1 MSLKFS
7 FQSWT
12 GWCKAGD
19 GKQRLMSHIPASP
32 ICFCKWFYFIRT
44 QTYPFMVTWSA
55 PTLRI
60 QQQSWGVA
68 TDPVYM
74 PTSKC
79 FSIWYFIE
87 KFTKFCPSQFGSLMT
102 LGHSLCSPSSRPTP
116 FHSLQFL
123 AVTSTSQA
131 CSCPEAFTPTL
142 FSAWNVLSRIFAQ
155 LAPLSSSSL
164 HSNNLLSGALSNH
177 LICNYNPPGY
187 TP

>member
-1 MSLKFS
+1 MRCCVDHRCSSDCRVSVAVVGSCSFSSTPSLETYICHRCGPKKAKKKCF
-7 FQSWT
+7 FKGRIGIRDH
-12 GWCKAGD
+12 GW
-19 GKQRLMSHIPASP
+19 PAKRK
-32 ICFCKWFYFIRT
+32 I
-44 QTYPFMVTWSA
+44 
-55 PTLRI
+55 
-60 QQQSWGVA
+60 
-68 TDPVYM
+68 
-74 PTSKC
+74 